1 MTTVHEW
8 TGLEAHALRLALRMS
23 VRVFAQHL
31 GVAPRT
37 VAKWNQ
43 LGSATR
49 PRPDTQAILDTALA
63 RADSATHLRFE
74 TLLLELGQDA
84 DQGLRVTRVGPRAWD
99 YETWTDDLD
108 RVVVALSRQ
117 SFNYAA
123 DLLNRWLAR
132 YDPHALDDKGLYLFA
147 RSTTLL
153 GDLQRDQGAV
163 AGPLSARRS
172 YLNARSIYGQL
183 DIPRRIAQLDLSL
196 AVVTEMS
203 GGLDEAAREYEA
215 LAVDDRL
222 SPRDRTRARLWVGT
236 ALSKN
241 DRNDYAARLMTTAIR
256 EFESLG
262 EPEDWSVAHQK
273 LALAHRGAGNLPE
286 ALRLIDLARATAVT
300 DAPMQRV
307 RLETAYGHILLSDR
321 ATVDDGL
328 MILDRAAREAAQ
340 HGLAHQL
347 RSIEGIQQTIQRENE
362 RLPLPRRSG
371 SSQVSVKQQAITDE
385 QWRHARTIWDYHQ
398 MHHDLRRCDV
408 AIGLGSHDLGVARA
422 AVDLYRAGWFP
433 LLVFSGATSP
443 TTATRFPRGE
453 AVHYREHAL
462 ELGMPDET
470 ILLEPNATN
479 TGQNIALSHQVLA
492 DAGIEPCS
500 VLLISKPYMERRAY
514 ATARKVWPEVEVVCA
529 SEPLVLNDYVSSIGD
544 PKLVIDM
551 LVGDLQRVI
560 QYPKLGYAIEQP
572 VPGEVHDAYQSLVR
586 AGFDSRLLTS

>member
-8 TGLEAHALRLALRMS
+8 TGLEARALRLALRMS
-23 VRVFAQHL
+23 VRTFALHL

-37 VAKWNQ
+37 VAKWDHF
-43 LGSATR
+43 GSSTR

-74 TLLLELGQDA
+74 TLLLELGQGTE
-84 DQGLRVTRVGPRAWD
+84 QGLRVTRVGPRAWE

-108 RVVVALSRQ
+108 RAVVALGRQ

-132 YDPHALDDKGLYLFA
+132 YDLHTLDDKGLYLFA

-163 AGPLSARRS
+163 TGPLSARRS
-172 YLNARSIYGQL
+172 YLNARSVYTQL
-183 DIPRRIAQLDLSL
+183 DIPRRVAQLDLSL
-196 AVVTEMS
+196 AVVAEMS
-203 GGLDEAAREYEA
+203 GQLNEAAQEYEV

-222 SPRDRTRARLWVGT
+222 SPRDRARARLWVGT

-241 DRNDYAARLMTTAIR
+241 GKYDYAARLMTTAIR
-256 EFESLG
+256 EFEGIG

-273 LALAHRGAGNLPE
+273 LALAHRGAGNLAE

-321 ATVDDGL
+321 DTVDDGL
-328 MILDRAAREAAQ
+328 VILDRAAREAAQ

-347 RSIEGIQQTIQRENE
+347 RSIEGIQRTHQGNVRP
-362 RLPLPRRSG
+362 PLPRRPG
-371 SSQVSVKQQAITDE
+371 SSRVSVKQQQVITDE
-385 QWRHARTIWDYHQ
+385 QWRHARTVWGYHQ
-398 MHHDLRRCDV
+398 MRHDLRRCDV

-422 AVDLYRAGWFP
+422 AVRLYRAGWFP
-433 LLVFSGATSP
+433 LLVFTGATSP
-443 TTATRFPRGE
+443 TTAARFPRGE
-453 AVHYREHAL
+453 AVHYREHAV
-462 ELGMPDET
+462 ELGMPDEA

-479 TGQNIALSHQVLA
+479 TGQNISLSRQVLA
-492 DAGIEPCS
+492 DSGVEPAS

-529 SEPLVLNDYVSSIGD
+529 SEPLELDDYVSSIGD
-544 PKLVIDM
+544 PKLVVDM

-560 QYPKLGYAIEQP
+560 EYPKLGYAIEQP
-572 VPGEVHDAYQSLVR
+572 VPGEVHDAYQALLR
-586 AGFDSRLLTS
+586 AGFDSRLLPS

>member
-8 TGLEAHALRLALRMS
+8 TGLEARALRRALRMS

-37 VAKWNQ
+37 VAKWDQ
-43 LGSATR
+43 LGTTTR

-63 RADSATHLRFE
+63 RANSATHLRFE
-74 TLLLELGQDA
+74 TLLLELGQDV

-108 RVVVALSRQ
+108 RAVVALSRQ
-117 SFNYAA
+117 SFSYAT
-123 DLLNRWLAR
+123 DLLNRWLTR

-147 RSTTLL
+147 RSTTLF

-196 AVVTEMS
+196 AVVAEM
-203 GGLDEAAREYEA
+203 GGRLDEAAKEYEA

-222 SPRDRTRARLWVGT
+222 SPRDRARARLWVGT

-241 DRNDYAARLMTTAIR
+241 DKNDYAARLMTTAIR
-256 EFESLG
+256 EFENLG

-273 LALAHRGAGNLPE
+273 LALAHRGAGNLSE

-307 RLETAYGHILLSDR
+307 RLETAYGHVLLSDR
-321 ATVDDGL
+321 ATVDDGVV
-328 MILDRAAREAAQ
+328 ILDRAAREAAQ

-347 RSIEGIQQTIQRENE
+347 RSIEGIQRTIQGEI
-362 RLPLPRRSG
+362 RLPLPRRPG
-371 SSQVSVKQQAITDE
+371 SNRVSVKQQVITDE
-385 QWRHARTIWDYHQ
+385 QWQHAYTIWDYHQ
-398 MHHDLRRCDV
+398 MHHDLSRCDV

-422 AVDLYRAGWFP
+422 AVDLHRAGWFP
-433 LLVFSGATSP
+433 LLVFSGATST
-443 TTATRFPRGE
+443 TTAARFPRGE

-462 ELGMPDET
+462 DLGMSDEA

-479 TGQNIALSHQVLA
+479 TGQNIALSRQVLA
-492 DAGIEPCS
+492 DAGIRPGS

-529 SEPLVLNDYVSSIGD
+529 SEPLELDDYVSSIGD

-560 QYPKLGYAIEQP
+560 EYPKLGYAIKQP
-572 VPGEVHDAYQSLVR
+572 VPGEVHDAYQALLR
-586 AGFDSRLLTS
+586 AGFDSRLLTP

>member
-8 TGLEAHALRLALRMS
+8 TGREAHALRLALRMS
-23 VRVFAQHL
+23 VRTFAQHL

-37 VAKWNQ
+37 VAKWDQ
-43 LGSATR
+43 FGPATR

-63 RADSATHLRFE
+63 RGDSATQLRFE
-74 TLLLELGQDA
+74 TLLLELGQDV
-84 DQGLRVTRVGPRAWD
+84 DRGLRVARVGPRASE

-108 RVVVALSRQ
+108 RAVIALGRQ
-117 SFNYAA
+117 SFSYAA
-123 DLLNRWLAR
+123 DLLNRWLTR

-172 YLNARSIYGQL
+172 YLNARSIYSQI
-183 DIPRRIAQLDLSL
+183 DIRRRVAQLDLSL
-196 AVVTEMS
+196 AVVAEMS
-203 GGLDEAAREYEA
+203 GLLDDAAMEYEA

-222 SPRDRTRARLWVGT
+222 SPRDRARARLWVGT

-241 DRNDYAARLMTTAIR
+241 DKNDYAVRMMSTAIR

-273 LALAHRGAGNLPE
+273 LALAHRGAGNLSE

-300 DAPMQRV
+300 DVPMQRV

-321 ATVDDGL
+321 ATVHDGL
-328 MILDRAAREAAQ
+328 MILHRAAREASR

-347 RSIEGIQQTIQRENE
+347 RSIKDIQREI

-371 SSQVSVKQQAITDE
+371 SSRVSVKQQGITDE
-385 QWRHARTIWDYHQ
+385 QWQHARTLWNYHQ

-422 AVDLYRAGWFP
+422 AVELYRAGWFP

-443 TTATRFPRGE
+443 TTAARFPRGE

-462 ELGMPDET
+462 GLGVPDEA
-470 ILLEPNATN
+470 ILLEPSATN
-479 TGQNIALSHQVLA
+479 TGQNIGLSRQVLA
-492 DAGIEPCS
+492 DAGIEPDS

-514 ATARKVWPEVEVVCA
+514 ATARKVWPEVEVMCA
-529 SEPLVLNDYVSSIGD
+529 SEPLDLDDYVGSIGD

-560 QYPKLGYAIEQP
+560 EYPKLGYAIEQP
-572 VPGEVHDAYQSLVR
+572 VPGEVHDAYQALLR
-586 AGFDSRLLTS
+586 AGFDSRLLRP

>member
-37 VAKWNQ
+37 VAKWDH
-43 LGSATR
+43 LGVATR
-49 PRPDTQAILDTALA
+49 PRPDTQAILDTALS
-63 RADSATHLRFE
+63 RADSAAHLRFE
-74 TLLLELGQDA
+74 TLLLELGQGA

-108 RVVVALSRQ
+108 RAVVALSRQ
-117 SFNYAA
+117 NFSYAA
-123 DLLNRWLAR
+123 DLLNRWLTL

-163 AGPLSARRS
+163 TGPLSARRS
-172 YLNARSIYGQL
+172 YLNARSIYAQL
-183 DIPRRIAQLDLSL
+183 DIPRRIAQLNLSL
-196 AVVTEMS
+196 AVVAEMS
-203 GGLDEAAREYEA
+203 GQLDAAAEEYEA

-222 SPRDRTRARLWVGT
+222 SPRDRSRARLWVGT

-241 DRNDYAARLMTTAIR
+241 GKNDYAARLMRAAVR
-256 EFESLG
+256 EFENLG

-273 LALAHRGAGNLPE
+273 LALACRGAGDLTE
-286 ALRLIDLARATAVT
+286 ALRLIDLARASAVT
-300 DAPMQRV
+300 DVPMQRV

-321 ATVDDGL
+321 DTMDDGL
-328 MILDRAAREAAQ
+328 MILDHAAREAAQ

-347 RSIEGIQQTIQRENE
+347 RSIEGIQRTIQGET

-371 SSQVSVKQQAITDE
+371 SSRVSVKQQQVITDE

-398 MHHDLRRCDV
+398 MHHDLRHCDA

-422 AVDLYRAGWFP
+422 AVELYHAGWFP
-433 LLVFSGATSP
+433 LLVFSGATSS
-443 TTATRFPRGE
+443 TTAARFPRGE

-462 ELGMPDET
+462 ELGMPDEA

-479 TGQNIALSHQVLA
+479 TGQNISFSRDVLA
-492 DAGIEPCS
+492 DAGHHPAS

-514 ATARKVWPEVEVVCA
+514 ATVRKVWPQVEVVCA
-529 SEPLVLNDYVSSIGD
+529 SEPLELDGYVSSIGD

-560 QYPKLGYAIEQP
+560 EYPKLGYAIEQP
-572 VPGEVHDAYQSLVR
+572 VPGEVHDAYQALLR
-586 AGFDSRLLTS
+586 AGFDSRLLTP